1 MNKSFF
7 PILCAC
13 ILIVTAFLAGCTNA
27 QPSGPA
33 TVTTT
38 AGVSGPVPGSMTT
51 ITADG
56 KTYPAYIAAPLTP
69 GKHPG
74 IVLMHSFNGL
84 EPGYKDMCNRI
95 AGDGFVV
102 IAPEWQTINQ
112 RAGDP
117 EVEAIIRSSVATLS
131 SRTDTDST
139 KIGLTGFCAG
149 GRFTM
154 LFLPRV
160 KEFGAG
166 VAWYGFPN
174 SIGYTN
180 NTAPASHINELDVPM
195 LMIHGSRDQASPI
208 GSIYNYSMQLDAADK
223 YFELRVYQGKPHGF
237 MIANGSLVR
246 EDFAEDAYNGM
257 IAFFRRNL

>member
-27 QPSGPA
+27 QPSGPV

-38 AGVSGPVPGSMTT
+38 TGVSGPVPGSMTT
-51 ITADG
+51 ITAEG
-56 KTYPAYIAAPLTP
+56 NTYPAYIAAPLTP

-74 IVLMHSFNGL
+74 SVLMHSFNGL

-131 SRTDTDST
+131 SRTDTDSA
-139 KIGLTGFCAG
+139 KLGLTGFCAG

-154 LFLPRV
+154 LFLPQV

-180 NTAPASHINELDVPM
+180 DTAPASHINELDVPM
-195 LMIHGSRDQASPI
+195 LMIHVSRDQASPI
-208 GSIYNYSMQLDAADK
+208 GSIYNYSMQLDAANK